1 MPKKSGLGGKGV
13 DALFSSVN
21 LNDDDN
27 RVYELNV
34 YDIEPNRDQPR
45 RNFDETSLKKLAES
59 IGEVGV
65 VSPILVT
72 KKDNGMYEIVAGER
86 RWRASKIAGKKK
98 IPAIV
103 KKYEKKE
110 IMEVALIENLQRE
123 DLNPYEE
130 ALGYQSLKDN
140 FDLTQEEIA
149 KRVSKSRSGIANVMR
164 ILTLPKFVTDEI
176 KKGKVG
182 LGHAKALLSLETD
195 EMKKILLYDIIN
207 KQLSVREAEE
217 EAKRLSQKKR
227 TSLIKKNLKKDP
239 QFIEIEQNLTEKF
252 GTKVHIKSGK
262 IKSKIEIE
270 YYSEAELERIVEM
283 IESIG

>member
-13 DALFSSVN
+13 DALFAVN
-21 LNDDDN
+21 ITEDDEQIH
-27 RVYELNV
+27 ELNI
-34 YDIEPNRDQPR
+34 YDIEPNKDQPR
-45 RNFDETSLKKLAES
+45 RNFDEVALKKLAES
-59 IGEVGV
+59 ISEVGV
-65 VSPILVT
+65 ISPILVT
-72 KKDNGMYEIVAGER
+72 KKDNGLYEIVAGER

-98 IPAIV
+98 IPAII

-110 IMEVALIENLQRE
+110 IMEIALIENLQRE

-130 ALGYQSLKDN
+130 AMGYQSLKDN

-149 KRVSKSRSGIANVMR
+149 KRVSKSRSTVANVLR

-176 KKGKVG
+176 KKGSLS
-182 LGHAKALLSLETD
+182 LGHSKALMSLETD
-195 EMKKILLYDIIN
+195 ELKKILLYDILN

-227 TSLIKKNLKKDP
+227 TTLIKKNIKRDP
-239 QFIEIEQNLTEKF
+239 QYMEIEQSLTQKF

-270 YYSEAELERIVEM
+270 YYTEKDLQ
-283 IESIG
+283 SIIDKLYN

>member
-13 DALFSSVN
+13 DALFAVN
-21 LNDDDN
+21 ITEDDEQIH
-27 RVYELNV
+27 ELNI
-34 YDIEPNRDQPR
+34 YDIEPNKDQPR
-45 RNFDETSLKKLAES
+45 RNFDEAALKKLAES
-59 IGEVGV
+59 ISEVGV
-65 VSPILVT
+65 ISPILVT
-72 KKDNGMYEIVAGER
+72 KKDNGLYEIVAGER

-110 IMEVALIENLQRE
+110 IMEIALIENLQRE

-130 ALGYQSLKDN
+130 AMGYQSLKDN

-149 KRVSKSRSGIANVMR
+149 KRVSKSRSTVANVLR

-176 KKGKVG
+176 KKGSLS
-182 LGHAKALLSLETD
+182 LGHSKALMFLETD
-195 EMKKILLYDIIN
+195 ELKKILLYDILN

-227 TSLIKKNLKKDP
+227 TTLIKKNIKRDP
-239 QFIEIEQNLTEKF
+239 QYMEIEQSLTQKF

-270 YYSEAELERIVEM
+270 YYTEKDLQ
-283 IESIG
+283 SIIDKLYN

>member
-13 DALFSSVN
+13 DALFAMNISS
-21 LNDDDN
+21 DDEQIH
-27 RVYELNV
+27 ELNV
-34 YDIEPNRDQPR
+34 YDIEPNKEQPR
-45 RNFDETSLKKLAES
+45 RNFDEASLKKLADS
-59 IGEVGV
+59 ISEVGV
-65 VSPILVT
+65 ISPILVT
-72 KKDNGMYEIVAGER
+72 KKDNGLYEIVAGER

-98 IPAIV
+98 IPAII
-103 KKYEKKE
+103 KKYDKKE

-149 KRVSKSRSGIANVMR
+149 KRVSKSRSTVANVLR
-164 ILTLPKFVTDEI
+164 ILTLPDFVTAEI
-176 KKGKVG
+176 KKGNVTI
-182 LGHAKALLSLETD
+182 GHAKALLSLETD

-227 TSLIKKNLKKDP
+227 TSLIRKNLKKDP
-239 QFIEIEQNLTEKF
+239 QYIEIEQSLTEKF

-270 YYSEAELERIVEM
+270 YYTEKDLQNI
-283 IESIG
+283 IDKLYK

>member
-149 KRVSKSRSGIANVMR
+149 KKVSKSRSGIANVMR

-252 GTKVHIKSGK
+252 GTKVHIKRGK

-270 YYSEAELERIVEM
+270 YYTDKDFQNIIDKLYR
-283 IESIG
+283 

>member
-21 LNDDDN
+21 LKDDDN

-270 YYSEAELERIVEM
+270 YYTDKDFQNIIDKLYR
-283 IESIG
+283 

>member
-1 MPKKSGLGGKGV
+1 MPKKSGFGGKGV

-270 YYSEAELERIVEM
+270 YYTDKDFQNIIDKLYR
-283 IESIG
+283 

>member
-45 RNFDETSLKKLAES
+45 RNFDEASLKKLAES

-270 YYSEAELERIVEM
+270 YYTDKDFQNIIDKLYR
-283 IESIG
+283 

>member
-270 YYSEAELERIVEM
+270 YYTDKDFQNIIDKLYR
-283 IESIG
+283 

>member
-13 DALFSSVN
+13 DALFAVN
-21 LNDDDN
+21 ITEDDEQIH
-27 RVYELNV
+27 ELNI
-34 YDIEPNRDQPR
+34 YDIEPNKDQPR
-45 RNFDETSLKKLAES
+45 RNFDEAALKKLAES
-59 IGEVGV
+59 ISEVGV
-65 VSPILVT
+65 ISPILVT
-72 KKDNGMYEIVAGER
+72 KKDNGLYEIVAGER

-110 IMEVALIENLQRE
+110 IMEIALIENLQRE

-130 ALGYQSLKDN
+130 AMGYQSLKDN

-149 KRVSKSRSGIANVMR
+149 KRVSKSRSTVANVLR

-176 KKGKVG
+176 KKGSLS
-182 LGHAKALLSLETD
+182 LGHSKALMSLETD
-195 EMKKILLYDIIN
+195 ELKKILLYDILN

-227 TSLIKKNLKKDP
+227 TTLIKKNIKRDP
-239 QFIEIEQNLTEKF
+239 QYMEIEQSLTQKF

-270 YYSEAELERIVEM
+270 YYTEKDLQ
-283 IESIG
+283 SIIDKLYN

>member
-13 DALFSSVN
+13 DALFAMNISS
-21 LNDDDN
+21 DDQQIH
-27 RVYELNV
+27 ELNI
-34 YDIEPNRDQPR
+34 YDIEPNKEQPR
-45 RNFDETSLKKLAES
+45 RNFDEAALKKLADS
-59 IGEVGV
+59 ISEVGV
-65 VSPILVT
+65 ISPILVT
-72 KKDNGMYEIVAGER
+72 KKDNGLYEIVAGER

-98 IPAIV
+98 IPAII
-103 KKYEKKE
+103 KKYDKKE
-110 IMEVALIENLQRE
+110 VMEVALIENLQRE

-149 KRVSKSRSGIANVMR
+149 KRVSKSRSTVANVLR
-164 ILTLPKFVTDEI
+164 ILSLPPFVINEI
-176 KKGKVG
+176 KKGNVTV
-182 LGHAKALLSLETD
+182 GHAKALLSLETD

-227 TSLIKKNLKKDP
+227 TSLIKKNIKKDP
-239 QFIEIEQNLTEKF
+239 QYIEIEQSLTEKF
-252 GTKVHIKSGK
+252 GTKVYIKSGK

-270 YYSEAELERIVEM
+270 YYTEKDLQNI
-283 IESIG
+283 IDKLYK

>member
-176 KKGKVG
+176 KKGKLG

-270 YYSEAELERIVEM
+270 YYTDKDFQNIIDKLYR
-283 IESIG
+283 

>member
-13 DALFSSVN
+13 DALFAVN
-21 LNDDDN
+21 INEDDEQIH
-27 RVYELNV
+27 ELNI
-34 YDIEPNRDQPR
+34 YDIEPNKDQPR
-45 RNFDETSLKKLAES
+45 RNFDETALKKLADS
-59 IGEVGV
+59 ISEVGV
-65 VSPILVT
+65 ISPILVT
-72 KKDNGMYEIVAGER
+72 KKENGLYEIVAGER

-110 IMEVALIENLQRE
+110 IMEIALVENLQRE

-149 KRVSKSRSGIANVMR
+149 KRVSKSRSTVANVMR
-164 ILTLPKFVTDEI
+164 ILTLPSFVTDEI
-176 KKGKVG
+176 KKGNVT
-182 LGHAKALLSLETD
+182 LGHAKALMSLETD

-227 TSLIKKNLKKDP
+227 TTLIKKNIKRDP
-239 QFIEIEQNLTEKF
+239 QYMEIEQSLTQKF

-270 YYSEAELERIVEM
+270 YYTEKDLQNI
-283 IESIG
+283 IDKLYN

>member
-13 DALFSSVN
+13 DALFAMNITS
-21 LNDDDN
+21 DDEQIH
-27 RVYELNV
+27 ELNI
-34 YDIEPNRDQPR
+34 YDIEPNKEQPR
-45 RNFDETSLKKLAES
+45 KNFDEASLKKLADS
-59 IGEVGV
+59 ISEVGV
-65 VSPILVT
+65 ISPILVT
-72 KKDNGMYEIVAGER
+72 KKENGLYEIVAGER

-103 KKYEKKE
+103 KKYDKKE
-110 IMEVALIENLQRE
+110 VMEIALIENLQRE

-149 KRVSKSRSGIANVMR
+149 KRVSKSRSTVANVLR
-164 ILTLPKFVTDEI
+164 ILTLPGFVVNEI
-176 KKGKVG
+176 KKGNVTV
-182 LGHAKALLSLETD
+182 GHAKALLSLETD

-227 TSLIKKNLKKDP
+227 TSLIKKNIKKDP
-239 QFIEIEQNLTEKF
+239 QFIEIEQTLTEKF

-270 YYSEAELERIVEM
+270 YYTEKDLQNI
-283 IESIG
+283 IDKLYK

>member
-27 RVYELNV
+27 RVYELNI

-270 YYSEAELERIVEM
+270 YYTDKDFQNIIDKLYR
-283 IESIG
+283 

>member
-27 RVYELNV
+27 RVNELNV

-270 YYSEAELERIVEM
+270 YYTDKDFQNIIDKLYR
-283 IESIG
+283 

>member
-13 DALFSSVN
+13 DALFAVN
-21 LNDDDN
+21 ITEDDEQIH
-27 RVYELNV
+27 ELNI
-34 YDIEPNRDQPR
+34 YDIEPNKDQPR
-45 RNFDETSLKKLAES
+45 RNFDEAALKKLAES
-59 IGEVGV
+59 ISEVGV
-65 VSPILVT
+65 ISPILVT
-72 KKDNGMYEIVAGER
+72 KKDNGLYEIVAGER

-110 IMEVALIENLQRE
+110 IMEIALIENLQRE

-130 ALGYQSLKDN
+130 AMGYQSLKNN

-149 KRVSKSRSGIANVMR
+149 KRVSKSRSTVANVLR
-164 ILTLPKFVTDEI
+164 ILTLPRFVTDEI
-176 KKGKVG
+176 KKGSLS
-182 LGHAKALLSLETD
+182 LGHSKALMSLETD
-195 EMKKILLYDIIN
+195 ELKKILLYDILN

-227 TSLIKKNLKKDP
+227 TTLIKKNIKRDP
-239 QFIEIEQNLTEKF
+239 QYMEIEQSLTQKF

-270 YYSEAELERIVEM
+270 YYTEKDLQ
-283 IESIG
+283 SIIDKLYN

>member
-1 MPKKSGLGGKGV
+1 MTKKSGLGGKGV
-13 DALFSSVN
+13 DALFNVN
-21 LNDDDN
+21 INEDDEQIH
-27 RVYELNV
+27 ELNV
-34 YDIEPNRDQPR
+34 YDIEPNREQPR
-45 RNFDETSLKKLAES
+45 RNFDETALKKLADS

-65 VSPILVT
+65 ISPILVT
-72 KKDNGMYEIVAGER
+72 KKENGLYEIVAGER
-86 RWRASKIAGKKK
+86 RWRASKMAGKKK

-110 IMEVALIENLQRE
+110 IMEIALIENLQRE

-140 FDLTQEEIA
+140 FDLTQEEIS
-149 KRVSKSRSGIANVMR
+149 KRVSKSRSTVANVMR
-164 ILTLPKFVTDEI
+164 ILTLPGFVTEEI
-176 KKGKVG
+176 KKGNVS
-182 LGHAKALLSLETD
+182 LGHAKALLSLEND
-195 EMKKILLYDIIN
+195 ELKKILLYDIKN

-227 TSLIKKNLKKDP
+227 TALIKKNIKKNP
-239 QFIEIEQNLTEKF
+239 QYMEIEQELTQKF

-270 YYSEAELERIVEM
+270 YYTEKDLQKIIDRLYK
-283 IESIG
+283 

>member
-34 YDIEPNRDQPR
+34 YDIEPNHDQPR

-270 YYSEAELERIVEM
+270 YYTDKDFQNIIDKLYR
-283 IESIG
+283 

>member
-13 DALFSSVN
+13 DALFAVN
-21 LNDDDN
+21 ITEDDEQIH
-27 RVYELNV
+27 ELNI
-34 YDIEPNRDQPR
+34 YDIEPNKDQPR
-45 RNFDETSLKKLAES
+45 RNFDEAALKKLAES
-59 IGEVGV
+59 ISEVGV
-65 VSPILVT
+65 ISPILVT
-72 KKDNGMYEIVAGER
+72 KKDNGLYEIVAGER

-98 IPAIV
+98 IPAII

-110 IMEVALIENLQRE
+110 IMEIALIENLQRE

-130 ALGYQSLKDN
+130 AMGYQSLKDN

-149 KRVSKSRSGIANVMR
+149 KRVSKSRSTVANVLR

-176 KKGKVG
+176 KKGSLS
-182 LGHAKALLSLETD
+182 LGHSKALLSLETD
-195 EMKKILLYDIIN
+195 ELKKILLYDIIN

-227 TSLIKKNLKKDP
+227 TTLIKKNIKRDP
-239 QFIEIEQNLTEKF
+239 QYMEIEQGLTQKF
-252 GTKVHIKSGK
+252 GTKVHIKTGK

-270 YYSEAELERIVEM
+270 YYTEKDLQ
-283 IESIG
+283 SIIDKLYN